1 MPDLTAADFGDV
13 IAERIRAE
21 HRSISGRWL
30 ERLRGLLPVD
40 VNEVFPTEDLLDHI
54 PALILDVAGYIRSPE
69 TEAVAAITSITAKGQ
84 ELGTLRYTQRAS
96 VHQLLAE
103 YRLLGGILTH
113 FVQTELVRL
122 GMSPTASDAIDVSR
136 RLNDAIW
143 ILTQTTVD
151 TFVSKYTSTI
161 ASHSDRLESFNRMV
175 SHELRQPLGTLVYAL
190 PLLKSEAERGD
201 VARHHHFLEVMQ
213 RNVDKLTQLMA
224 QLEIL
229 SRLRTPAPDS
239 PDVQRVEL
247 ESVAWEV
254 ARQLRE
260 MADLRGVDVQI
271 VGPLPHVTIEV
282 ARLELILVNLL
293 SNAIKYSD
301 PDKPDRFVRVERVP
315 AERDELATIV
325 VRDNGIGIPP
335 ENLSSIFQRFVRAH
349 VGRDTELGVRGS
361 GLGLAIA
368 AECVD
373 AVGGSIRAESTVGVG
388 TAFLVTLPCEAA
400 APQTSVQTDTL

>member
-1 MPDLTAADFGDV
+1 
-13 IAERIRAE
+13 
-21 HRSISGRWL
+21 
-30 ERLRGLLPVD
+30 
-40 VNEVFPTEDLLDHI
+40 
-54 PALILDVAGYIRSPE
+54 
-69 TEAVAAITSITAKGQ
+69 
-84 ELGTLRYTQRAS
+84 
-96 VHQLLAE
+96 
-103 YRLLGGILTH
+103 
-113 FVQTELVRL
+113 
-122 GMSPTASDAIDVSR
+122 
-136 RLNDAIW
+136 
-143 ILTQTTVD
+143 
-151 TFVSKYTSTI
+151 
-161 ASHSDRLESFNRMV
+161 
-175 SHELRQPLGTLVYAL
+175 
-190 PLLKSEAERGD
+190 
-201 VARHHHFLEVMQ
+201 MQ

-301 PDKPDRFVRVERVP
+301 PTSPIASFESNAYQP
-315 AERDELATIV
+315 SATGW
-325 VRDNGIGIPP
+325 RPLSSATTGIGIPP
-335 ENLSSIFQRFVRAH
+335 ENLSLIFQRFVRAH

-400 APQTSVQTDTL
+400 AAQTSVQTDTL